1 MELYYNARLNT
12 YDLYVIQGKKT
23 DIFLGYM
30 KAYSNI
36 CDELKQKAQYIN
48 LHSSKSHLKI

>member
-12 YDLYVIQGKKT
+12 YDLYVMQGKKT
-23 DIFLGYM
+23 DIFLGYL

-36 CDELKQKAQYIN
+36 CKELKQKAQYIN